1 MGVDVENS
9 LHLSRH
15 FVSSKVAIILE
26 FFNFVSMKTTFPN
39 LIIILAGLV
48 LFGQAATAQD
58 PAKSQRKESEFV
70 EEYLSPTRVMKSD
83 GSVTNAGN
91 LLAPYVGQVS
101 TNEPDVTVFKS
112 SSTGKASVLLD
123 FGKEIQGG
131 VQIVRAMSGDHTA
144 AVFHLCFG
152 ESVSEAMS
160 DVTAEGSTATNDH
173 SVRDFETAVPW
184 LGSAIVGETGFRFLR
199 IDLISQDMEVP
210 VRAIRAVSRYRDIP
224 YVGSFKCNDERIN
237 RIWQTGAYTVHLNMQ
252 DYLWDGIKRDRL
264 VWMGDMHPEVMTI
277 GTVFGNHDVV
287 KKSLDY
293 VRDATPATEWMNGIC
308 SYSLWW
314 IIIQHHLY
322 WYFGDMDYL
331 SQQKAYLVELLRNVM
346 KSIDGNKENYKS
358 GRFIDWPTND
368 NPDAIHAG
376 LQALTVRAL
385 EAGAEL
391 AGRLSEPGLR
401 QECQDAAAR
410 LRTYVPDPKG
420 NKEAA
425 ALLALQGMLDGKTA
439 RDIIVK
445 DGAKDFTSF
454 MGYYMLEALAK
465 SGNYDDA
472 VTLMSEYWGRMID
485 LGATTFWED
494 FNYVDSKNAARIDE
508 FVQEG
513 KFDIHADG
521 GAYCYVG
528 LRHSFCHGWASGPT
542 AWMSEHLLGV
552 EPVEPGFK
560 EVRII
565 PHLGTLQWVEGDFPT
580 PYGPIHVTHS
590 RREDGRISSTVV
602 LPEEVQLARD

>member
-1 MGVDVENS
+1 MIAG
-9 LHLSRH
+9 
-15 FVSSKVAIILE
+15 
-26 FFNFVSMKTTFPN
+26 TFP
-39 LIIILAGLV
+39 AK
-48 LFGQAATAQD
+48 AQN
-58 PAKSQRKESEFV
+58 PQQTQKKESEFV
-70 EEYLSPTRVMKSD
+70 EEYLTPVRVMKTEGDVS
-83 GSVTNAGN
+83 GSEN
-91 LLAPYVGQVS
+91 LMAPYVGQVS
-101 TNEPDVTVFKS
+101 TDEPDVTVFK
-112 SSTGKASVLLD
+112 TTKDGKASVLLD

-131 VQIVRAMSGDHTA
+131 VQIVRSISDDHSA

-160 DVTAEGSTATNDH
+160 DVDAEESTATNDH

-184 LGSAIVGETGFRFLR
+184 LGTAVVGETGFRFLR
-199 IDLISQDMEVP
+199 IDLVSKDVEVP

-224 YVGSFKCNDERIN
+224 WLGTFKCDDERIN
-237 RIWQTGAYTVHLNMQ
+237 KIWETGAYTVLLNMQ

-264 VWMGDMHPEVMTI
+264 VWIGDMHPEVMTVN
-277 GTVFGNHDVV
+277 TVFGNHDVV
-287 KKSLDY
+287 RKSLDY
-293 VRDATPATEWMNGIC
+293 VRDKTPASSWMNGIC

-314 IIIQHHLY
+314 IIIQNHLY
-322 WYFGDMDYL
+322 WYYGDKEYL
-331 SQQKAYLVELLRNVM
+331 SAQKAYLTELLRNVM
-346 KSIDGNKENYKS
+346 KNVDGNRENYKD

-385 EAGAEL
+385 EAGAEM
-391 AGRLSEPGLR
+391 AGWLSDYELR
-401 QECQDAAAR
+401 DECKKVVAR

-425 ALLALQGMLDGKTA
+425 ALLAIEGMLDSKKA
-439 RDIIVK
+439 HDIIVR

-465 SGNYDDA
+465 NGSYADA
-472 VTLMSEYWGRMID
+472 IDLISQYWGKMLD

-494 FNYVDSKNAARIDE
+494 FNYEDSKNAARIDE
-508 FVQEG
+508 FVPEG

-542 AWMSEHLLGV
+542 AWLSQYILGV
-552 EPVEPGFK
+552 EPAEPGFK
-560 EVRII
+560 KVRIK
-565 PHLGTLQWVEGDFPT
+565 PHLGNLKWVEGSFPT
-580 PYGPIHVTHS
+580 PYGVIHVTHS
-590 RREDGRISSTVV
+590 RRPDGQISSKVE
-602 LPEEVQLARD
+602 LPEGVESSAE

>member
-1 MGVDVENS
+1 
-9 LHLSRH
+9 
-15 FVSSKVAIILE
+15 
-26 FFNFVSMKTTFPN
+26 MKKATLCLAAALCGMIAGTFPAKAQN
-39 LIIILAGLV
+39 P
-48 LFGQAATAQD
+48 QATQ
-58 PAKSQRKESEFV
+58 KKESEFV
-70 EEYLSPTRVMKSD
+70 EEYLTPVRVMKTEGYVIDSEKLM
-83 GSVTNAGN
+83 AQ
-91 LLAPYVGQVS
+91 YVGQVS
-101 TNEPDVTVFKS
+101 TNEPDVTVFK
-112 SSTGKASVLLD
+112 TTKDGKASVLLD

-131 VQIVRAMSGDHTA
+131 VQIVRSISDDHSA

-160 DVTAEGSTATNDH
+160 DVNADESTATNDH

-184 LGSAIVGETGFRFLR
+184 LGTAAVGETGFRFLR
-199 IDLISQDMEVP
+199 IDLVSENVEVP

-224 YVGSFKCNDERIN
+224 WLGTFKCDDERIN
-237 RIWQTGAYTVHLNMQ
+237 KIWETGAYTVHLNMQ

-264 VWMGDMHPEVMTI
+264 VWIGDMHPEVMTV

-287 KKSLDY
+287 RKSLDY
-293 VRDATPATEWMNGIC
+293 VRDGTPAYSWMNGIC

-314 IIIQHHLY
+314 IIIHHHLY
-322 WYFGDMDYL
+322 WYYGDKEYLSAQKDYL
-331 SQQKAYLVELLRNVM
+331 TALLRNVV
-346 KSIDGNKENYKS
+346 KNVDGNKENYQE

-385 EAGAEL
+385 EAGSEL
-391 AGRLSEPGLR
+391 AGWLSEPALS
-401 QECQDAAAR
+401 QKCKDVAAR
-410 LRTYVPDPKG
+410 LRTYVPDHKG

-425 ALLALQGMLDGKTA
+425 ALLAIQGMIDGKTA
-439 RDIIVK
+439 KDVIVK

-465 SGNYDDA
+465 SGDYADA
-472 VTLMSEYWGRMID
+472 INLISEYWGKMLD

-494 FNYVDSKNAARIDE
+494 FNYEDSKNAARIDE
-508 FVQEG
+508 FVPEG

-542 AWMSEHLLGV
+542 AWLSQHILGV
-552 EPVEPGFK
+552 EPAEPGFRK
-560 EVRII
+560 VRIK
-565 PHLGTLQWVEGDFPT
+565 PHLGNLKWVEGSFPT
-580 PYGPIHVTHS
+580 PYGVIHVTHS
-590 RREDGRISSTVV
+590 RRPDGQISSKVE
-602 LPEEVQLARD
+602 LPEEVELSEE

>member
-1 MGVDVENS
+1 MKKAT
-9 LHLSRH
+9 LCL
-15 FVSSKVAIILE
+15 VAALCGMIAG
-26 FFNFVSMKTTFPN
+26 TFP
-39 LIIILAGLV
+39 AK
-48 LFGQAATAQD
+48 AQN
-58 PAKSQRKESEFV
+58 PQQTQKKESEFV
-70 EEYLSPTRVMKSD
+70 EEYLTPVRVMKTEGDVS
-83 GSVTNAGN
+83 GSEN
-91 LLAPYVGQVS
+91 LMAPYVGQVS
-101 TNEPDVTVFKS
+101 TDEPDVTVFK
-112 SSTGKASVLLD
+112 TTKDGKASVLLD

-131 VQIVRAMSGDHTA
+131 VQIVRSISDDHSA

-160 DVTAEGSTATNDH
+160 DVDAEESTATNDH

-184 LGSAIVGETGFRFLR
+184 LGTAVVGETGFRFLR
-199 IDLISQDMEVP
+199 IDLVSKDVEVP

-224 YVGSFKCNDERIN
+224 WLGTFKCDDERIN
-237 RIWQTGAYTVHLNMQ
+237 KIWETGAYTVLLNMQ

-264 VWMGDMHPEVMTI
+264 VWIGDMHPEVMTVN
-277 GTVFGNHDVV
+277 TVFGNHDVV
-287 KKSLDY
+287 RKSLDY
-293 VRDATPATEWMNGIC
+293 VRDKTPASSWMNGIC

-314 IIIQHHLY
+314 IIIQNHLY
-322 WYFGDMDYL
+322 WYYGDKEYL
-331 SQQKAYLVELLRNVM
+331 SAQKAYLTELLRNVM
-346 KSIDGNKENYKS
+346 KNVDGNRENYKD

-385 EAGAEL
+385 EAGAEM
-391 AGRLSEPGLR
+391 AGWLSDYELR
-401 QECQDAAAR
+401 DECKKVVAR

-425 ALLALQGMLDGKTA
+425 ALLAIEGMLDSKKA
-439 RDIIVK
+439 HDIIVR

-465 SGNYDDA
+465 NGSYADA
-472 VTLMSEYWGRMID
+472 IDLISQYWGKMLD

-494 FNYVDSKNAARIDE
+494 FNYEDSKNAARIDE
-508 FVQEG
+508 FVPEG

-542 AWMSEHLLGV
+542 AWLSQYILGV
-552 EPVEPGFK
+552 EPAEPGFK
-560 EVRII
+560 KVRIK
-565 PHLGTLQWVEGDFPT
+565 PHLGNLKWVEGSFPT
-580 PYGPIHVTHS
+580 PYGVIHVTHS
-590 RREDGRISSTVV
+590 RRPDGQISSKVE
-602 LPEEVQLARD
+602 LPEGVESSAE